1 MEVKKKGI
9 GGFTVFF
16 GVISSMLFLDT
27 IASSAN
33 MGAQVFSWYIILA
46 IMFFIPMGFIVAELG
61 ATYPDKGGIYGWIK
75 RAFGVKWA
83 SRTSWLYWINAALWM
98 PATIIF
104 ITGILAQLV
113 YPEAGLMFNVIGGVI
128 ISWIVIYISSLSAE
142 ESSTLN
148 FISGVIKL
156 ILPIC
161 LVLAAIYY
169 TVTKGAATQITLG
182 GLMPDLKQ
190 GLDFLP
196 VVVYNM
202 CGLEII
208 LGNVHKFDNPK
219 KDVPKS
225 VISGAIT
232 MSFVYIV
239 CSIAILCIIPV
250 ENVGVVEGFVDAFI
264 IVFGSGLLGK
274 IIVLT
279 IGALFT
285 ATLVTQ
291 IQSWTLGSAFVVAE
305 AAEAGE
311 MPEIFAKY
319 NKNESPV
326 GALLMTGLVSTFV
339 IVLYGFMASSSE
351 NLFWMLFEFSSMLFL
366 MPYVILVFA
375 FVKLRKLDQHIERP
389 FRFPGSEW
397 IAKIFA
403 VGMSAVIMITI
414 MLFVWVPGYAI
425 DWAYTIPVVGGVIIS
440 IIVGEFILLKQGK
453 KEKISI
459 EDRVNKT
466 S

>member
-1 MEVKKKGI
+1 MVVKKKGI

-33 MGAQVFSWYIILA
+33 MGPQVFSWYIILA
-46 IMFFIPMGFIVAELG
+46 IVFFIPMGFIVAELG
-61 ATYPDKGGIYGWIK
+61 STYPDKGGIYGWIK

-83 SRTSWLYWINAALWM
+83 ARTSWLYWINAALWM

-104 ITGILAQLV
+104 ITGILAQLFF
-113 YPEAGLMFNVIGGVI
+113 PSAGLLFNVIAGVI
-128 ISWIVIYISSLSAE
+128 LSWLVIYISSLSVE

-148 FISGVIKL
+148 MISGVIKL

-161 LVLAAIYY
+161 LIGAAVYY
-169 TVTKGAATQITLG
+169 TFTNGMATKITPVML
-182 GLMPDLKQ
+182 LPNLNE

-225 VISGAIT
+225 VITGAVT
-232 MSFVYIV
+232 MSIVYIL
-239 CSIAILCIIPV
+239 CSIAILTIIPV
-250 ENVGVVEGFVDAFI
+250 ENVGVVEGFVDAFA
-264 IVFGSGLLGK
+264 IVFGGGIIGK
-274 IIVLT
+274 IIVII
-279 IGALFT
+279 IGGLFT
-285 ATLVTQ
+285 ATLITQ

-311 MPEIFAKY
+311 MPNVFGRY
-319 NKNESPV
+319 NKNDSPI
-326 GALLMTGLVSTFV
+326 GALLMTGVVSTVV
-339 IVLYGFMASSSE
+339 IILYGFMASSSE
-351 NLFWMLFEFSSMLFL
+351 TLFWMLFEFSSMLFL
-366 MPYVILVFA
+366 MPYIILVFA
-375 FVKLRKLDQHIERP
+375 FAKLRKTDASINRP
-389 FRFPGSEW
+389 FRFPGSDRL
-397 IAKIFA
+397 AYTFA
-403 VGMSAVIMITI
+403 VFMSLVIGITI

-425 DWAYTIPVVGGVIIS
+425 DWQYTMPVVIGVLVSIVIGEII
-440 IIVGEFILLKQGK
+440 LKTTVNKDQNIK
-453 KEKISI
+453 RNKIS
-459 EDRVNKT
+459 
-466 S
+466 